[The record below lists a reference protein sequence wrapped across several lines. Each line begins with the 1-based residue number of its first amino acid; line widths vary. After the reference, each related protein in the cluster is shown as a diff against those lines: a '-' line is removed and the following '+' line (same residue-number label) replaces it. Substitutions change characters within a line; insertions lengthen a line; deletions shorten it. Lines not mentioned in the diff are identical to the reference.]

1 MFKRLRN
8 RIIEWLGG
16 YTEPVIGIPP
26 HAVLFQPQL
35 TTFKVENVLIQL
47 PGAESF
53 NKQDIEWAKEELRAK
68 LIKAVHDSD
77 VIEYEIN
84 KVSND
89 TTTVTAILKCYK
101 SNI

>member
-1 MFKRLRN
+1 MFKKLRN

-53 NKQDIEWAKEELRAK
+53 DEQDIEWAKEELRAK

-77 VIEYEIN
+77 VIEYEI
-84 KVSND
+84 KTISDD
-89 TTTVTAILKCYK
+89 TIIVRAKLSCYK
-101 SNI
+101 SII